1 MASQTAVHAL
11 SVLKGKTHLQQLQ
24 LSVYAQKLMLHQ
36 LRKQENNHA
45 ATSTQ
50 KIS

>member
-1 MASQTAVHAL
+1 LMV
-11 SVLKGKTHLQQLQ
+11 KRRRLQEELR
-24 LSVYAQKLMLHQ
+24 LYRLRNGYVPKKLTRQRQ
-36 LRKQENNHA
+36 LRKQENNYA